1 MKWPQQARVTQ
12 TIAKNATTIR
22 KGFDEAFDAK
32 AIVDAWFESHPD
44 SASMSTQGG
53 RDWALAH
60 VHVKRKPVELA
71 LARTYANGWSLGQSV
86 GKSRILSQINK
97 GVSAQT
103 VDWSTWTPGMEP
115 AAALVRPPKGLKQL
129 LDSRRITISD
139 DVIHTKIDRI
149 GTSLARGLEE
159 GWSTD
164 RTAKVINEVINDP
177 QHALTIA
184 RTETT
189 RAVSVATREQYEE
202 AKVELVEWLV
212 AEGCEDCQENADASP
227 IGIDETFPSGD
238 SEPPAHPNCLCAIAP
253 VFDDSELPPAD
264 EEVAA
269 EEEVAPED
277 LVDTIDENY
286 EEVDDAIRA
295 DELARYQNYD
305 YELNELLGLKRDD
318 YGLWIKDEMT
328 DVGRAVAGY
337 KSTDYAP
344 LNKYLRQSAEQQQAN
359 RHAALAEKMVPNLD
373 KAIETAPPLPGAL
386 KTYRG
391 LSGSASFNYLKSL
404 GKGAIFEDKGY
415 SSTSIYKKFAN
426 DWVEEMGSSST
437 KYLLEIENPTGTK
450 GLMLDGLKHNSASIE
465 AEWLLPRGTKFE
477 VLENDQINH
486 ILRVRVIND

>member
-44 SASMSTQGG
+44 SASMTTQGG

-60 VHVKRKPVELA
+60 VQAKRKPIELA

-86 GKSRILSQINK
+86 GKSRVLSQINK
-97 GVSAQT
+97 GVTAT
-103 VDWSTWTPGMEP
+103 AVDWSNWTPGMEP

-238 SEPPAHPNCLCAIAP
+238 SEPPAHPNCLCALAP

-264 EEVAA
+264 EEVA
-269 EEEVAPED
+269 EEVAPED
-277 LVDTIDENY
+277 LVDTVDENY
-286 EEVDDAIRA
+286 EEIDDSILA

-305 YELNELLGLKRDD
+305 DELNRLLGIERQPE
-318 YGLWIKDEMT
+318 GLWVKEKLTDEGIALQSYKNIAYDPINSLLRDNLPPRSVFT
-328 DVGRAVAGY
+328 KPDIEKFVA
-337 KSTDYAP
+337 S
-344 LNKYLRQSAEQQQAN
+344 
-359 RHAALAEKMVPNLD
+359 LD
-373 KAIETAPPLPGAL
+373 KVMAVAPPLPKAITTFRGVEGNKVVELLSKLRPGAR
-386 KTYRG
+386 Y
-391 LSGSASFNYLKSL
+391 
-404 GKGAIFEDKGY
+404 EDKGFT
-415 SSTSIYKKFAN
+415 STSMYREFSN
-426 DWVEEMGSSST
+426 DWAGVKEGRG
-437 KYLLEIENPTGTK
+437 YLIEIENPAGTK
-450 GLMLDGLKHNSASIE
+450 GLMVDGIKHNSASTE
-465 AEWLLPRGTKFE
+465 AEWLLARNTEFE
-477 VLENDQINH
+477 VISNDAINR
-486 ILRVRVIND
+486 ILRVRVVK